1 MVEITVMHWQRAR
14 EMPAMTPED
23 RLKQVW
29 AALINP
35 KRAIRSIQILAK
47 EHGFDDLAEFK
58 SRVSTTLWR

>member
-1 MVEITVMHWQRAR
+1 
-14 EMPAMTPED
+14 MTPED